1 MQSYK
6 LNMDGKI
13 PISLSSPH
21 KKHEYQNQ
29 IEQENILSID
39 DIPDNE
45 QTNFDENEYE
55 ENCVTTLKR
64 DKKVQSKKS
73 MTMTSLK
80 REKFTQQIEYDDA
93 VEMNKNKGEN
103 NELYIQ
109 QLFKSNKKSQYEEDS
124 KKLTEEIEIKNENLD
139 HNNDM
144 NFLIEDSIDDEE
156 QKYDPKMSKDIEL
169 ENKTSVITDMK
180 KQFSNEVFKDSI
192 EDVDKNNISSVFDN
206 KTILITDSI
215 SENDSL
221 ITTKE
226 SILMDPTEIGPIS
239 SQFIN
244 KSQVDTNSFDPISSQ
259 NSQNLL
265 NNNVIVH
272 EQIDTNN
279 LSQFFKH
286 NIITFEFIEDESE
299 TLNLWDFGYSR
310 VIRAQVIE
318 SQIEGINESEYHL
331 IARSSDISNIKNEGD
346 QFILSEPI
354 HVFSYQSK
362 LYIICPNIT
371 DKIG

>member
-221 ITTKE
+221 
-226 SILMDPTEIGPIS
+226 
-239 SQFIN
+239 
-244 KSQVDTNSFDPISSQ
+244 KSGF
-259 NSQNLL
+259 
-265 NNNVIVH
+265 
-272 EQIDTNN
+272 
-279 LSQFFKH
+279 
-286 NIITFEFIEDESE
+286 
-299 TLNLWDFGYSR
+299 R
-310 VIRAQVIE
+310 
-318 SQIEGINESEYHL
+318 
-331 IARSSDISNIKNEGD
+331 
-346 QFILSEPI
+346 
-354 HVFSYQSK
+354 
-362 LYIICPNIT
+362 
-371 DKIG
+371 